1 MTANISVIIPTRN
14 RAPMIKPLLDS
25 FRRLSGLERLRPEI
39 IIGDNDSDDGTWEL
53 LQHADDALRITPLR
67 VRTPGKSSVLNAAI
81 RAAHG
86 DILLFI
92 DDDVIL
98 DAGWLDAVVRF
109 FENSNYQAGQGVV
122 RIQALGGEDAECQ
135 ELVDRYRT
143 IPTLEYHGSIKET
156 HSLNGA
162 NMAIH
167 RQVLDRIGPFDERLG
182 PGASGTS
189 EDVELARRILKA
201 GIRIG
206 YIRDAIVY
214 HRVDRC
220 RLTEE
225 YFRLAHRRQGASR
238 LLINNHSFGRVLWD
252 LGRSCIQHGYYSLF
266 GNERDF
272 YRSKGRVFHYSA
284 MLEMILKTRR
294 NGAR

>member
-1 MTANISVIIPTRN
+1 
-14 RAPMIKPLLDS
+14 MIKTLLDS
-25 FRRLSGLERLRPEI
+25 VTRLSGLERVRPEI
-39 IIGDNDSDDGTWEL
+39 IVGDNDSNDGTWEL
-53 LQHADDALRITPLR
+53 LQGAAAAALKLKPIR
-67 VRTPGKSSVLNAAI
+67 VRTPGKSSVLNEAI
-81 RAAHG
+81 RVARG

-92 DDDVIL
+92 DDDVIPE
-98 DAGWLDAVVRF
+98 AGWLDAVVRF
-109 FENSNYQAGQGVV
+109 FDNGNYQAAQGVV
-122 RIQALGGEDAECQ
+122 RVQALEGEQAKFNK
-135 ELVDRYRT
+135 LIDRYRT
-143 IPTLEYHGSIKET
+143 IPRLEYRENVTET

-162 NMAIH
+162 NMAIS
-167 RQVLDRIGPFDERLG
+167 RRVIDRIGAFDERLG

-189 EDVELARRILKA
+189 EDVELARRIRKA
-201 GIRIG
+201 GIPIG

-238 LLINNHSFGRVLWD
+238 LLISNRSMGRVFLD
-252 LGRSCIQHGYYSLF
+252 LGRSYIQHGYSRLF
-266 GNERDF
+266 GDERDF

-284 MLEMILKTRR
+284 MLETLLKTGR

>member
-1 MTANISVIIPTRN
+1 
-14 RAPMIKPLLDS
+14 MIGALLDS
-25 FRRLSGLERLRPEI
+25 MKRLSGFERLRPEI

-53 LQHADDALRITPLR
+53 LQHATTPKITPLK
-67 VRTPGKSSVLNAAI
+67 VRTPGKSSVLNQAI
-81 RAAHG
+81 RIARG

-92 DDDVIL
+92 DDDVVP
-98 DAGWLDAVVRF
+98 DVHWLDAVVRF
-109 FENSNYQAGQGVV
+109 FADGNYEAGQGVV
-122 RIQALGGEDAECQ
+122 RIQ
-135 ELVDRYRT
+135 ELPREEAKLEKLINRYRT
-143 IPTLEYHGSIKET
+143 IPSLEYRANVTET

-162 NMAIH
+162 NMAIS
-167 RQVLDRIGPFDERLG
+167 RQVIERIGAFDERLG

-189 EDVELARRILKA
+189 EDVELARRIRKA

-214 HRVDRC
+214 HRVDSC

-225 YFRLAHRRQGASR
+225 YFKLAHRRQGASR
-238 LLINNHSFGRVLWD
+238 LLINKRSLGRVFFD
-252 LGRSCIQHGYYSLF
+252 LGRSCILQGYHSLR

-284 MLEMILKTRR
+284 MLETLLKTRR